1 MARHAQSLFLF
12 PVATLVPT
20 PPAAIV
26 LDADDADDVA
36 DTHLSAA
43 LRPVPGKVVIDFDTF
58 SLLAGPPSLELV
70 DACRRAPFHAAAAIR
85 DIDGIWQYVAP
96 RGRAAAAAHHDV
108 RVVYLDSA
116 HATEIA

>member
-20 PPAAIV
+20 PPVAIV
-26 LDADDADDVA
+26 LEADDTA

-43 LRPVPGKVVIDFDTF
+43 LGPVPGKVVIDFDTF

-96 RGRAAAAAHHDV
+96 RGRAAAAAHYEV